1 MHVLVTLWDGGGT
14 VPVEA
19 GVVRRL
25 VARGHTVTAL
35 ADPTLEQEVVT
46 AGATFRSW
54 QRAPHRA
61 SLDEPDLIDDIHC
74 RTPLQVLDR
83 LLGRLMTGPAA
94 AFADDVVAELRAR
107 PAHVVVSDGALLGA
121 LVGAEAEGVPSI
133 ALCPNVYL
141 RPTPDI
147 PVFGSGLRP
156 PAGPGG
162 RVAHRL
168 LSAAA
173 SRLWER
179 GRPGLNAARA
189 QRGLEALSSLWAQW
203 DRAARVLV
211 LTSAHFDLPAQ
222 LPANVRYVGPV
233 LDDPVWT
240 EPFEPPAGTQP
251 LVVVGLSSTPMKGN
265 VGMLR
270 RIVFA
275 LDGLPVRAVVPTGPA
290 VDPADVSGTPSVVV
304 VRSVPHAQL
313 FARADAV
320 ITHAGHGTLL
330 KALAAGVPAL
340 CLPMGRDQKDNV
352 VRAERHGAVL
362 RLRPDAP
369 PHAIADA
376 VRRLLDEPRFRT
388 DARRLGAVL
397 RADAESGALGD
408 EIEAAASDPERP
420 GTRPPTR
427 GEAR

>member
-1 MHVLVTLWDGGGT
+1 
-14 VPVEA
+14 
-19 GVVRRL
+19 
-25 VARGHTVTAL
+25 
-35 ADPTLEQEVVT
+35 
-46 AGATFRSW
+46 
-54 QRAPHRA
+54 
-61 SLDEPDLIDDIHC
+61 
-74 RTPLQVLDR
+74 
-83 LLGRLMTGPAA
+83 
-94 AFADDVVAELRAR
+94 
-107 PAHVVVSDGALLGA
+107 
-121 LVGAEAEGVPSI
+121 
-133 ALCPNVYL
+133 
-141 RPTPDI
+141 
-147 PVFGSGLRP
+147 
-156 PAGPGG
+156 
-162 RVAHRL
+162 
-168 LSAAA
+168 
-173 SRLWER
+173 
-179 GRPGLNAARA
+179 
-189 QRGLEALSSLWAQW
+189 
-203 DRAARVLV
+203 
-211 LTSAHFDLPAQ
+211 
-222 LPANVRYVGPV
+222 
-233 LDDPVWT
+233 
-240 EPFEPPAGTQP
+240 
-251 LVVVGLSSTPMKGN
+251 MKGN

-270 RIVFA
+270 RIVSA

-408 EIEAAASDPERP
+408 EIEAAASDLERP
-420 GTRPPTR
+420 GSHPPTR

>member
-35 ADPTLEQEVVT
+35 ADPTLQRELVA
-46 AGATFRSW
+46 AGATFRPW

-74 RTPLQVLDR
+74 RTPMQVLDR
-83 LLGRLMTGPAA
+83 LLGRLMTGPAD
-94 AFADDVVAELRAR
+94 AFGDDVVAALDAR
-107 PAHVVVSDGALLGA
+107 PADVVVSDGALLGA
-121 LVGAEAEGVPSI
+121 LVGAEAQGVPSV

-141 RPTPDI
+141 RPTPGI

-156 PAGPGG
+156 PGGPLG
-162 RVAHRL
+162 RLAHRL
-168 LSAAA
+168 LHAAA
-173 SRLWER
+173 SQLWER
-179 GRPGLNAARA
+179 GRPALNAARA
-189 QRGLEALSSLWAQW
+189 RRGLDELTSLWEQW

-211 LTSAHFDLPAQ
+211 LTSASFDLPAR
-222 LPANVRYVGPV
+222 LPANVRHVGPV

-240 EPFEPPAGTQP
+240 EPFVPPTGTQP
-251 LVVVGLSSTPMKGN
+251 LVVVGLSSTPMKGSTD
-265 VGMLR
+265 MLR
-270 RIVFA
+270 RIVAA
-275 LDGLPVRAVVPTGPA
+275 LDGLRVRAVVPTGPA
-290 VDPADVSGTPSVVV
+290 VDPADVPGTSSVAV

-313 FARADAV
+313 FQHADVV
-320 ITHAGHGTLL
+320 ITHAGHGTLM
-330 KALAAGVPAL
+330 KALAAGVPTL

-362 RLRPDAP
+362 RLRPDTSPAR
-369 PHAIADA
+369 IAAA
-376 VRRLLDEPRFRT
+376 VRRLLDEPHFRAN
-388 DARRLGAVL
+388 ARRLGARL
-397 RADAESGALGD
+397 RADAESGVLVA
-408 EIEAAASDPERP
+408 EIEAAALRPELP